1 MMIGLSI
8 GKKMKID
15 RSQIVDAA
23 LAILNEVGI
32 DGLSTRLIAQR
43 LGVQQPALY
52 WHFKGK
58 RALLTAMNTEILR
71 RKHTRNRPLGG
82 ETWQEFL
89 HANACSFRSALLA
102 WRDGA
107 RVHAGTEVDPLD
119 LDAIEAQLE
128 CLLAAGFDPGKA
140 LELQIAI
147 SRYVVGCVLEEQAD
161 AADPPDRAALDAAAE
176 SRPNLAKALS
186 LYRANGHEALF
197 EAGLELLIGGAEAGK

>member
-1 MMIGLSI
+1 
-8 GKKMKID
+8 MKID

-23 LAILNEVGI
+23 LTILNEVGV

-58 RALLTAMNTEILR
+58 QALLAAMNAEMLKR
-71 RKHTRNRPLGG
+71 NHTRNLPLSG

-89 HANACSFRSALLA
+89 RANARSFRAALLA

-107 RVHAGTEVDPLD
+107 RVHAGTAVDPPH

-128 CLLAAGFDPGKA
+128 CLLAAGFHPGKA

-161 AADPPDRAALDAAAE
+161 MAGSEDRAALDVAAA
-176 SRPNLAKALS
+176 SHPNLAKALA
-186 LYRANGHEALF
+186 LYRADGHDALF
-197 EAGLELLIGGAEAGK
+197 EAGLELLIGGAEAGKLSR

>member
-1 MMIGLSI
+1 
-8 GKKMKID
+8 MKID

-23 LAILNEVGI
+23 LTILNEVGI

-58 RALLTAMNTEILR
+58 QALLAAMNAEMLR
-71 RKHTRNRPLGG
+71 RNHTRNIPLAG

-89 HANACSFRSALLA
+89 RANASSFRSALLA

-107 RVHAGTEVDPLD
+107 RVHAGTEVDLSH
-119 LDAIEAQLE
+119 LGAIEAQLK
-128 CLLAAGFDPGKA
+128 CLYTAGFDSEKA
-140 LELQIAI
+140 LALQIAI

-161 AADPPDRAALDAAAE
+161 AAESRDRSALDAAAE
-176 SRPNLAKALS
+176 NHPNLAKALS
-186 LYRANGHEALF
+186 VYRAKGHKALF
-197 EAGLELLIGGAEAGK
+197 EAGLELLIGGAETGN

>member
-1 MMIGLSI
+1 
-8 GKKMKID
+8 MKID

-23 LAILNEVGI
+23 LTILNEVGI

-58 RALLTAMNTEILR
+58 QALLAAMNAEILR
-71 RKHTRNRPLGG
+71 RNHTRNVPLAG

-89 HANACSFRSALLA
+89 RANASSFRSALLA

-107 RVHAGTEVDPLD
+107 RVHAGTEVDLSH
-119 LDAIEAQLE
+119 LGAIEAQLE
-128 CLLAAGFDPGKA
+128 CLYTAGFDSEKA
-140 LELQIAI
+140 LALQIAI

-161 AADPPDRAALDAAAE
+161 AAESRDRSALDAAAE
-176 SRPNLAKALS
+176 NHPNLAKALS
-186 LYRANGHEALF
+186 VYRAKGHKALF
-197 EAGLELLIGGAEAGK
+197 EAGLELLIGGAETGN

>member
-1 MMIGLSI
+1 
-8 GKKMKID
+8 MKID
-15 RSQIVDAA
+15 RNQIVDAA
-23 LAILNEVGI
+23 LIVLNEVGI

-58 RALLTAMNTEILR
+58 QALLAAMNAEMLR
-71 RKHTRNRPLGG
+71 QNHTRNLPLAG

-89 HANACSFRSALLA
+89 RANARSFRSALLA

-107 RVHAGTEVDPLD
+107 RVHAGTEVDASH

-161 AADPPDRAALDAAAE
+161 IADSEDRTALDVAAE
-176 SRPNLAKALS
+176 SHPNLAKALA

-197 EAGLELLIGGAEAGK
+197 EAGLELLIGGAEAGKLAL

>member
-1 MMIGLSI
+1 
-8 GKKMKID
+8 MKID
-15 RSQIVDAA
+15 RNQIVDAA
-23 LAILNEVGI
+23 LTILNEVGI

-58 RALLTAMNTEILR
+58 QALLAAMNAEMLR
-71 RKHTRNRPLGG
+71 RNHTRNLPLAG
-82 ETWQEFL
+82 ESWQEFL
-89 HANACSFRSALLA
+89 RANARSFRSALLA

-107 RVHAGTEVDPLD
+107 RVHAGTEVDPSH

-128 CLLAAGFDPGKA
+128 CLLVAGFDPGKA

-161 AADPPDRAALDAAAE
+161 AADSQDRAALDAAAE
-176 SRPNLAKALS
+176 SHPNLGKALA

-197 EAGLELLIGGAEAGK
+197 EAGLELLVGGAEAGKLTL

>member
-1 MMIGLSI
+1 
-8 GKKMKID
+8 MKID

-23 LAILNEVGI
+23 LTILNEVGI

-58 RALLTAMNTEILR
+58 QALLAAMNAEMLR
-71 RKHTRNRPLGG
+71 RNHTRNIPLAG

-89 HANACSFRSALLA
+89 RANARSFRSALLA

-107 RVHAGTEVDPLD
+107 RVHAGTEVDLSH
-119 LDAIEAQLE
+119 LGAIEAQLE
-128 CLLAAGFDPGKA
+128 CLYTAGFDSEKA
-140 LELQIAI
+140 LALQIAI

-161 AADPPDRAALDAAAE
+161 AAESRDRSALDAAAE
-176 SRPNLAKALS
+176 NHPNLAKALS
-186 LYRANGHEALF
+186 VYRAKGHKALF
-197 EAGLELLIGGAEAGK
+197 EAGLELLIGGAETGN

>member
-1 MMIGLSI
+1 
-8 GKKMKID
+8 MKID

-58 RALLTAMNTEILR
+58 QALLAAMNAEML
-71 RKHTRNRPLGG
+71 KRNHSRNMPLAG

-89 HANACSFRSALLA
+89 RANARSFRSALLA

-107 RVHAGTEVDPLD
+107 RVHAGTDVDPSH

-128 CLLAAGFDPGKA
+128 CLLTAGFDPERA
-140 LELQIAI
+140 LALQIAI
-147 SRYVVGCVLEEQAD
+147 GRYVVGCVLEEQAD
-161 AADPPDRAALDAAAE
+161 TADAQDRAVLDIAAE
-176 SRPNLAKALS
+176 NHPNLAKALS
-186 LYRANGHEALF
+186 LYRADGHEALF
-197 EAGLELLIGGAEAGK
+197 EAGLELLIAGAEAAICRA

>member
-1 MMIGLSI
+1 
-8 GKKMKID
+8 MKID

-23 LAILNEVGI
+23 LTILNEVGI

-58 RALLTAMNTEILR
+58 QALLAAMNAEMLR
-71 RKHTRNRPLGG
+71 RNHTRNIPLAG

-89 HANACSFRSALLA
+89 RANAGSFRSALLS

-107 RVHAGTEVDPLD
+107 RVHAGTELD
-119 LDAIEAQLE
+119 LSHLDVIEAQLE
-128 CLLAAGFDPGKA
+128 CLHAAGFDPEKA
-140 LELQIAI
+140 LALQIAI

-161 AADPPDRAALDAAAE
+161 VAHSGDGSALDADAE
-176 SRPNLAKALS
+176 NHPNLAKALS
-186 LYRANGHEALF
+186 VYRAKGHKALF
-197 EAGLELLIGGAEAGK
+197 EAGLELLIGGAETGK

>member
-1 MMIGLSI
+1 
-8 GKKMKID
+8 MKID
-15 RSQIVDAA
+15 RNQIVDTA
-23 LAILNEVGI
+23 LSVLNEVGI

-58 RALLTAMNTEILR
+58 QALLAAMNNEMLKR
-71 RKHTRNRPLGG
+71 SHTRSTPLAG

-89 HANACSFRSALLA
+89 RANARSFRSALLA

-107 RVHAGTEVDPLD
+107 RVHAGTEADATNLDP
-119 LDAIEAQLE
+119 IEAQLA
-128 CLLAAGFDPGKA
+128 CLVVAGFTPGRA

-161 AADPPDRAALDAAAE
+161 AADPPDHATLDATAQT
-176 SRPNLAKALS
+176 RPNLAQAIAH
-186 LYRANGHEALF
+186 YRMSGHEALF
-197 EAGLELLIGGAEAGK
+197 EAGLDLLIRGAESAR

>member
-1 MMIGLSI
+1 
-8 GKKMKID
+8 MKID

-23 LAILNEVGI
+23 LTILNEVGI

-58 RALLTAMNTEILR
+58 QALLAAMNAEMLR
-71 RKHTRNRPLGG
+71 RNHTRNIPLAG

-89 HANACSFRSALLA
+89 RANASSFRSALLA

-107 RVHAGTEVDPLD
+107 RVHAGTEVDLSH
-119 LDAIEAQLE
+119 LGAIEAQLE
-128 CLLAAGFDPGKA
+128 CLYTAGFDSEKA
-140 LELQIAI
+140 LALQIAI

-161 AADPPDRAALDAAAE
+161 AAESRDRSALDAAAE
-176 SRPNLAKALS
+176 NHPNLAKALS
-186 LYRANGHEALF
+186 VYRAKGHKALF
-197 EAGLELLIGGAEAGK
+197 EAGLELLIGGAETGN

>member
-1 MMIGLSI
+1 
-8 GKKMKID
+8 MKID
-15 RSQIVDAA
+15 RNQIVDAA
-23 LAILNEVGI
+23 LTILNEVGI

-58 RALLTAMNTEILR
+58 QALLAAMNAEMLKRNHTCNMPLAGEI
-71 RKHTRNRPLGG
+71 
-82 ETWQEFL
+82 WQEFL
-89 HANACSFRSALLA
+89 RANARSFRSALLA

-107 RVHAGTEVDPLD
+107 RVHAGTEVDPAN

-128 CLLAAGFDPGKA
+128 CLLTAGFDLGKA

-161 AADPPDRAALDAAAE
+161 MADSQDQAALDVAAE
-176 SRPNLAKALS
+176 SHPNLAKALS

-197 EAGLELLIGGAEAGK
+197 EAGLELLIAGAEAGR

>member
-1 MMIGLSI
+1 
-8 GKKMKID
+8 MKID

-23 LAILNEVGI
+23 LTILNEVGI

-58 RALLTAMNTEILR
+58 QALLAAMNAEMLR
-71 RKHTRNRPLGG
+71 RNHTRNIPLAG

-89 HANACSFRSALLA
+89 RANASSFRSALLA

-107 RVHAGTEVDPLD
+107 RVHAGTEVDLSH
-119 LDAIEAQLE
+119 LGAIEAQLG
-128 CLLAAGFDPGKA
+128 CLYTAGFDSEKA
-140 LELQIAI
+140 LALQIAI

-161 AADPPDRAALDAAAE
+161 AAESRDRSALDAAAE
-176 SRPNLAKALS
+176 NHPNLAKALS
-186 LYRANGHEALF
+186 VYRAKGHKALF
-197 EAGLELLIGGAEAGK
+197 EAGLELLIGGAETGN

>member
-1 MMIGLSI
+1 
-8 GKKMKID
+8 MKID

-23 LAILNEVGI
+23 LIILNEVGI

-58 RALLTAMNTEILR
+58 QALLAAMNAEMLR
-71 RKHTRNRPLGG
+71 RNHTRNIPLAG

-89 HANACSFRSALLA
+89 RANARSFRSALLA

-107 RVHAGTEVDPLD
+107 RVHAGTEVDAPH

-128 CLLAAGFDPGKA
+128 CLHAAGFDPEKA
-140 LELQIAI
+140 LGLQIAI
-147 SRYVVGCVLEEQAD
+147 SRYVVGCVLEEQAGE
-161 AADPPDRAALDAAAE
+161 ADSEDRPAIDAAAE
-176 SRPNLAKALS
+176 SHPNLAKALS
-186 LYRANGHEALF
+186 VYRAKGYEALF
-197 EAGLELLIGGAEAGK
+197 EAGLELLISGAETGK

>member
-1 MMIGLSI
+1 
-8 GKKMKID
+8 MKID
-15 RSQIVDAA
+15 RSQIVDTA
-23 LAILNEVGI
+23 LTILNEVGI

-58 RALLTAMNTEILR
+58 QTLLAAMNAEMLR
-71 RKHTRNRPLGG
+71 RKHTRNVPRAG

-89 HANACSFRSALLA
+89 RANARSFRSALLA

-107 RVHAGTEVDPLD
+107 RVHAGTEVDASH

-128 CLLAAGFDPGKA
+128 CLHAAGFDSEKA
-140 LELQIAI
+140 LGLQIAI

-161 AADPPDRAALDAAAE
+161 EAGSGDRSAIDAAAE
-176 SRPNLAKALS
+176 SHPNLAKALS
-186 LYRANGHEALF
+186 VYRAKGHEALF
-197 EAGLELLIGGAEAGK
+197 EAGLELLISGAGTSKQI